1 MALSYGSEGLD
12 WISGKNS
19 APKEWWGIG
28 KGSPGRTES
37 AALEALIKSVD
48 AEGRGLVGMVVMVG
62 LDDLFQS

>member
-28 KGSPGRTES
+28 KGSTES